1 MKQRL
6 KEIYED
12 LSKGKLTQKDA
23 LEKIKAL
30 KLQDNKNVGVL
41 LSAQVWEQSQLV
53 AASVSAKSEY
63 AEKHILL
70 CEGGNVDVKQL
81 ETLIPNASFILW
93 KAASD
98 KNIAESYC
106 EFALACFE
114 KLKSIIK
121 SKPQGKVLVQICIAN
136 TSEQEVFIGISGL
149 LKTATLENPQ
159 LFGQV
164 ILIAPQTSTKELAEQ
179 LIINQSKSNDKIIK
193 YHQGVRSVLRWKEIE
208 EFDEPERSSIS
219 FKDQGVYLIT
229 GGLGG
234 LGVLFAKEIIK
245 QTSNAKIILAGRSKL
260 TSDKKKTL
268 ESLKAKR
275 KSVEYRQ
282 LDIANID
289 QAKQLV
295 TAIKN
300 EFKQLNGIIHSAG
313 VIVDNFILKKTSEE
327 FKQVLTPK
335 VLGAFNLDQAS
346 QGVDLDFLVLFS
358 SMASA
363 IGNIGQADY
372 AAGNGFMDQ
381 FAAYR
386 NQLTESK
393 QRIGKTLSI
402 NWPLWQE
409 GGMILDQATQ
419 DMLQQTMG
427 LQSIPSATG
436 MAAFYRSLKLLYPQ
450 ILILNGDVSKIRD
463 SLFNDLAV
471 PAEIS
476 KNSIEESSV
485 EAGIN
490 TGNLL
495 EKTQDLIKK
504 QLSELLKVPSHKIDP
519 TAPLERYGIDSILAV
534 SLANQLEKTFGPLSK
549 TLFFEYQ
556 TILEL
561 AEYFISAHSAKL
573 NSIFHTSE
581 SSQKKIISPLPE
593 PKPQTQTRAISGRRF
608 SSQTQ
613 ASAPT
618 NSRGSVNMEPIAIV
632 GLSGRFPESINLNEY
647 WNNLRDGKDCIIE
660 VPQDRWDWREYYSE
674 DRNKNGHHYSKWG
687 GFIAGVDEFDPRF
700 FNISPKE
707 AATIDPQ
714 ERLFLQHCWMA
725 IEDAGYTRASLQ
737 IPCDQDLSGQVGVYV
752 GVMYGEYQLFG
763 AEVSSKG
770 KRMGIPGSYASI
782 SNRVSYVLNLH
793 GPSMTVDTMCSS
805 SLTAIHLACQDL
817 KLGRT
822 SLAIAGGVNVTVH
835 PNKYL
840 VLSGGQFI
848 SSDGHCQS
856 FGEGGDGYIPGEG
869 VGAVVLKRLSE
880 AERDGDHIY
889 GVIKGSILNHG
900 GKTNGYSVPNP
911 QAQASVISRAL
922 AESNINPR
930 HISYIEAHGTGTK
943 LGDPIEIAALSKSF
957 QQYTK
962 DTGFCLIGSAKS
974 NIGHCES
981 AAGIAG
987 LAKVLL
993 QMQNREIVPSL
1004 HSAKLNPHID
1014 FEKTPFIVNQTLKP
1028 WNQPVIDGVE
1038 IPRIAGI
1045 SSFGAGGSNAHI
1057 IIQEYAISNEANY
1070 STGSDELGNVLIA
1083 LSARTEEQLKQ
1094 KAIDLLSFVQTTRP
1108 ELAALAYTLQVGR
1121 EAMDERLGFLVSSVG
1136 QLIDKL
1142 KAYVNGVQNIEEA
1155 YQGQV
1160 KRNKEALTLFSTDTD
1175 LQQTVGKWIS
1185 EKKLSKLLDLWV
1197 KGLELDWNKLYDGNK
1212 PNRIS
1217 LPTYPFAREKYWVD
1231 TKVDEH
1237 SVSSLS
1243 KAAVLHP
1250 LLHINT
1256 SNLIE
1261 QSYSS
1266 TFNGKEFFLTDYEL
1280 NDGTVQKILSSAA
1293 YLEMARVAVGKS
1305 IPAQQESNILELKNV
1320 VWGET
1325 FINGENKQISIALF
1339 AKENN
1344 RIDFE
1349 IYSLDKEEITVHC
1362 QGQAVFIPKP
1372 VQQKLDLGQLKQS
1385 GQGVNQLLS
1394 EIKLPVN
1401 LENNNNEYV
1410 LHPSQMLTALQL
1422 AGGLIS
1428 GGQSA
1433 IPLFVET
1440 ISIVTIC
1447 TKEMVAWVRYS
1458 QGNQAE
1464 NAATKLNIDLCDPQ
1478 GNVCVQMRGISYQI
1492 ESTSTKAQVVGQT
1505 VPYAIPNEPIK
1516 VSFDHKVAEP
1526 RKIFIGEA
1534 LAQTFA
1540 ETDLR
1545 KPAGISIVSLDDLSL
1560 EKGESGSMAK
1570 ASVSLSNTGFDFSE
1584 NIASTNA
1591 SSSVSLFDLGNGI
1604 FSIQVAGANNNTLS
1618 QGLIK
1623 ELIQALN
1630 AVQKESSVKV
1640 LILNGTVHSFLRGGR
1655 AEYNHAIEQK
1665 LFQKIA
1671 SFPYPV
1677 IAVMQGDATGSG
1689 FLVGALCDFM
1699 ICSTDSNYYY
1709 TNAHDHIYP
1718 TVAEYKLFEE
1728 RFGKARAKDF
1738 LFLSNASTGNQ
1749 LKDKGWTCAIL
1760 PSDQVEA
1767 NAQKLAA
1774 SLAKKS
1780 EASLRLLKQHL
1791 SSSVLKKAEAL
1802 AMVDP
1807 LADEN
1812 QLDKVNS
1819 NITSP
1824 AKYIELE
1831 SYSDN
1836 VLIIR
1841 MCVGGKEYGLKA
1853 LVADLRNIFNQINN
1867 SQYKSI
1873 VLVSEHSD
1881 FLPGTVEEAA
1891 VNDVFDFE
1899 NLVLES
1905 QIPVIAVLDSKTNG
1919 IAWLMSLHCDAC
1931 IYNANTI
1938 YSAGNIWQNTDLARQ
1953 AGVLFSE
1960 QFESYSG
1967 KQILLTG
1974 KEYSVLELKQLFGT
1988 IHISENGNTLS
1999 DALRIAEHWA
2009 ALPLNTLLS
2018 WKKER
2023 VLSIREKIKSLPAW
2037 SVSKD
2042 ETSEAL
2048 PIEPTLITLKSK
2060 VISATVLPEGIL
2072 VVKMEDR
2079 EAKNMF
2085 SEAFIEG
2092 MNEVFEHVENTS
2104 TYKAIVLTGYDN
2116 YFASGGTK
2124 ETLLAIQEGKTKF
2137 TDNRIYQIS
2146 MTCKIPVI
2154 AAMQGHGIGAGWA
2167 MGMFADFVLFSEENR
2182 YFSPY
2187 MNYGFT
2193 PGAGATFIFPEKI
2206 GHDLARETLMTAQE
2220 YAGKELKERGL
2231 FMSVLPKEQVA
2242 SAALDLARQI
2252 ANRSRSSLVAFKH
2265 QQTQHLY
2272 APLEETYKH
2281 ELAMHE
2287 KTFVGQYD
2295 TLKQI
2300 NDNFYQGN
2308 DSKTEVSQKALAT
2321 SIPDKVLSA
2330 VAVPSQGKDNLTSVT
2345 TSLRKL
2351 LAQELHLHEHEI
2363 DENMQF
2369 VDLGLDSIT
2378 GVTWIR
2384 KINEKYNTSI
2394 EATKI
2399 YSYPTLAQLSQYVK
2413 EEAENA
2419 GTISSGS
2426 EVNSS
2431 GIGLSNIEQQG
2442 IIVIEEITQ
2451 SSDNLPLVV
2460 ASLRKLLA
2468 QELHLHEN
2476 EIDENTQFIDLGLDS
2491 ITGVTWIRKINE
2503 KYQTEIEATKI
2514 YSYPTLNQLSTFVK
2528 EEAEKLGTLTK
2539 KSKIN
2544 IPSNTIPKPQYKPV
2558 LLSSGKKL
2566 ASWRNRSAS
2575 RQASSVNSVNQSQP
2589 IAVIG
2594 MSGQFP
2600 QARNVDE
2607 FWQNLASGKNCISE
2621 IPQKRWDV
2629 NKYYQEGNA
2638 LPGKTNSK
2646 WMGLL
2651 DECDLFDPL
2660 FFNISPTETESMDPQ
2675 QRLFLQECW
2684 HAIENAGYNP
2694 KSLSGTKCG
2703 VFVGCANGDYLQ
2715 LSKKQQLSAQGF
2727 TGGATSILGA
2737 RISYFLNL
2745 QGPCLSIDTACSS
2758 SLVAIASA
2766 CDSLNSGN
2774 SDLALAGGVVV
2785 MATPAMHIMCSQ
2797 TGMLSTDGKCF
2808 SFDQR
2813 ANGFVPGEGAGVV
2826 MLKRLADAE
2835 RDQDT
2840 ILGVIQ
2846 GWGVNQDGK
2855 TNGITAP
2862 NSESQTRLEQD
2873 VYDKYQ
2879 IDPAQIQLIEAHGT
2893 GTKLGDPIEVD
2904 ALKAAFKKYTTKKEF
2919 CAIGSVKSNI
2929 GHCLT
2934 AAGVAS
2940 FIKVLLSIKNRQLP
2954 PTINYN
2960 KLNEH
2965 IGLDGT
2971 PFYVNDQLQDWKV
2984 ADSERRQAA
2993 ISAFGFSGT
3002 NAHIVL
3008 SEYVSQN
3015 AVESQVSAITENG
3028 KIIIPLSARTAE
3040 QLKQKATELLEFIN
3054 KDRAVDLLE
3063 MAYTLQTGREEMGER
3078 LGLMVSSIGQ
3088 LAEKLQAYLDGKE
3101 NIEEVYHGQV
3111 KRNKEG
3117 LSIISRDD
3125 DMKKTIVEQWVNQNK
3140 LSKLLDLWVKG
3151 LDIDWQKL
3159 YGEAKPKRISLPAYP
3174 FAKERYWIDE
3184 TDTVHVIE
3192 KASNTSV
3199 LHPLLHRNTSDLG
3212 QQRYSST
3219 FNGEEFFLNDHQIN
3233 GEHMMPVMAYIE
3245 MAREA
3250 IRLATSSQM
3259 ESADL
3264 ELHNIIW
3271 HLPILVAGNK
3281 EVSIDLFATD
3291 NDEIEFEIYS
3301 IEEGEKMIHCEGV
3314 AVVTSKSSSSKLD
3327 VEELKRQMGQGQ
3339 LNIDTLYQTFTNA
3352 GISYSKTFKG
3362 LTEVYQ
3368 GVDQLLVKLKL
3379 SDTADNNQYFLHP
3392 GLMESVVQACM
3403 ILSGESSF
3411 IGMTQPSGNVF
3422 SISSATTSEMYAWI
3436 RYSQDGMLD
3445 VDLMDLQ
3452 GNCAVLMRGLVLRN
3466 NVSDYS
3472 KNTGKSSAEVSEDS
3486 PEVVMMTPKWE
3497 LVSNF
3502 AKTATV
3508 NQNEMI
3514 LLIGADNGQRA
3525 LIENTYSKSNIVNIE
3540 IASKDSIE
3548 VITEKIKG
3556 QAFNKIIWIGS
3567 NNPVLTLTEESIIE
3581 DQNIGVL
3588 QVFRIVKSL
3597 MALGYQDK
3605 NLEWD
3610 LIVFNSQLVKQHDV
3624 VNPTH
3629 AGLQGFSGSLAKEF
3643 PRWKIRL
3650 FDLQEFSENSFSEL
3664 PKLPQDTLGAS
3675 YAYRSN
3681 EWFFQKLML
3690 IKDLPQERP
3699 NYRSNGV
3706 YVVIGGSGGL
3716 GEVWSQH
3723 VIEKCQAQ
3731 IVWIGRREM
3740 NEEIQE
3746 KLDRLSAF
3754 GKRPEYIQANASNL
3768 NELQQAYKTIK
3779 DKHLNI
3785 NGVVHTA
3792 VGAYDDS
3799 LKKVTEEVFQNI
3811 LSVKVDLSVRIAQVF
3826 QNEPLDFV
3834 LFFSSNA
3841 AFKRAGGTSG
3851 YSAGCTFKDTFALQ
3865 LGKLWSSAV
3874 KVMNWGYWS
3883 IGAGDTVS
3891 DSFKKR
3897 FYESGQR
3904 PIEPSEGMKSL
3915 DQLLS
3920 GNFSQISIAKIIQSR
3935 KSEIV
3940 DGNEWISAYE
3950 NTMPV
3955 DNLHS
3960 ALIKTEAIEPPAL
3973 FKEVKVRGDVEMEF
3987 LLSEFLNSI
3996 ISCTPGIIPFY
4007 DRWLEAAKN
4016 ILTAKGYVNA
4026 GQRNADLDYL
4036 TYNESLW
4043 NRWEKAKDLW
4053 NQDESKK
4060 ALYIL
4065 VEKCVHALPEIL
4077 TGKIKATDIM
4087 FPKSSL
4093 EMVENVYKNDKVSKA
4108 YNECLANAFIAS
4120 LQARLVDDP
4129 DAKIRILEI
4138 GAGTGATTVGILEKL
4153 RPYQN
4158 QIAEYCYTDLS
4169 KAFLFHAENNYAP
4182 QAPYLRTAIFNVE
4195 EPIEGQNIKLDEY
4208 DFVVAA
4214 NVLHATK
4221 NIRNTLRNTKAVLRN
4236 NGILLLN
4243 ELIERSLYS
4252 HLTFGLL
4259 EGWWLNEDDAI
4270 RIPGAPGLYAESWK
4284 EVLEEEGFDLVAF
4297 PSKEVNRLGQQI
4309 ILGVSNG
4316 VIRQKQ
4322 KTGVDKV
4329 GMKKEVNVPKAPVPV
4344 QSKIEVKPVIN
4355 TVKVNDDLLLEKTVV
4370 YLKQLIGAVLK
4381 ISSNQIDASE
4391 PLESYGIDSIIIG
4404 LVNEQL
4410 KKNFSDISSTLLFEY
4425 QTINALA
4432 KHLIETQK
4440 PTLQKQFELDVQ
4452 PIQERSINVQAS
4464 VQSTIKPSKI
4474 NNGLVSNRS
4483 RRLVSRNAP
4492 QSVPSLAQDK
4502 GPIAVIGISGLY
4514 PQAPTLEKYWENL
4527 KSGKNSISEIPN
4539 ERWSLD
4545 EFFEQDEKLAIEQ
4558 GKSYSKW
4565 GGFINEFSEFDA
4577 LFFGISPRDA
4587 LNMDPQERLFLQS
4600 AWHALENS
4608 GYTRSALQNKF
4619 NRKVGVFAG
4628 VTRPG
4633 YNLYG
4638 STQAIREEKFYPH
4651 TSFGSV
4657 ANRLSYFLD
4666 INGPSMP
4673 IDTMCSSSLTAI
4685 HEACEHIHR
4694 GDCDL
4699 AFVGGVNVYVHPS
4712 SYVDMSAQHMFS
4724 KDGLCKSFGEGGNGF
4739 VPGEGVGVVL
4749 LRPLADAI
4757 RDNDNIQGVI
4767 LATNVNHGGKT
4778 NGYTVPNPTAQ
4789 AELIRRAIDK
4799 AGINARDISYI
4810 EAHGTGTE
4818 LGDPIEITGLKQA
4831 FSKDTQDTGYCKIG
4845 SVKSNIGHLE
4855 AAAGISGFTKVLLQM
4870 KHQQIVPSLHAEKLN
4885 PHIDFQ
4891 KTPFD
4896 VNRTLSSWNRP
4907 VIDGKEKPRIAGISS
4922 FGAGGANAHLIVQE
4936 YIQPTEIVASDFV
4949 DQKINMIIPLSAKNE
4964 EQLKQKAFDL
4974 LNFIRSSTLGNHCQE
4989 EQAVNSVSKIDLVS
5003 VAYTLQIARE
5013 AMECRLGFVVNS
5025 LSQLAEKLEAYIH
5038 GEQHVEN
5045 MLHGVV
5051 KRKSEAISIISQ
5063 DDDMKEA
5070 VDKWISRNKLSK
5082 LLDLWV
5088 KGMELEWDKLY
5099 SDAKPKRISLP
5110 GYPFSKEKYW
5120 IDSLDLN
5127 QSSDNKLMTNANLE
5141 SIEDII
5147 NRIDN
5152 DSIDTEQA
5160 IKLLTSLA

>member
-30 KLQDNKNVGVL
+30 KQDSRNVGVL
-41 LSAQVWEQSQLV
+41 LSTQVWEQCQVIATS
-53 AASVSAKSEY
+53 ASDKSEY
-63 AEKHILL
+63 VEKHIIL
-70 CEGGNVDVKQL
+70 CELANVDVKQL
-81 ETLIPNASFILW
+81 GTLIPDSSFISW
-93 KAASD
+93 KAAAD

-106 EFALACFE
+106 DFALTCFE
-114 KLKSIIK
+114 KLQSIIK
-121 SKPQGKVLVQICIAN
+121 SKPQGKALVQICIAN
-136 TSEQEVFIGISGL
+136 SADQELFIGISGL
-149 LKTATLENPQ
+149 LKTAALENPQ
-159 LFGQV
+159 LLGQV
-164 ILIAPQTSTKELAEQ
+164 ILSGPQTSTEELAEQ
-179 LIINQSKSNDKIIK
+179 LVASQSKPNDKIIK
-193 YHQGVRSVLRWKEIE
+193 YHQGARSVLSWKEIE
-208 EFDEPERSSIS
+208 EFNETESSAIS

-234 LGVLFAKEIIK
+234 LGILFAKEIIK

-275 KSVEYRQ
+275 KTVEYRQ
-282 LDIANID
+282 LDIADID
-289 QAKQLV
+289 QVKQLV
-295 TAIKN
+295 AIIKN

-313 VIVDNFILKKTSEE
+313 VIVDNFILKKNSRE
-327 FKQVLTPK
+327 FKEVLTPK
-335 VLGAFNLDQAS
+335 VLGTYNLDQATKE
-346 QGVDLDFLVLFS
+346 VDLDFLVLFS

-372 AAGNGFMDQ
+372 ATGNGFMDQ
-381 FAAYR
+381 FASYR

-393 QRIGKTLSI
+393 QRIGKTLSV

-409 GGMILDQATQ
+409 GGMVLDQATQ
-419 DMLQQTMG
+419 DMLKQTMG
-427 LQSIPSATG
+427 LQSIPSETG
-436 MAAFYRSLKLLYPQ
+436 MTAFYKSLKLQYAQ
-450 ILILNGDVSKIRD
+450 TLILKGDISKIRN
-463 SLFNDLAV
+463 SLFNDVAIHT
-471 PAEIS
+471 ETS
-476 KNSIEESSV
+476 KNIIEESSV
-485 EAGIN
+485 EPSIN
-490 TGNLL
+490 NGNLL

-534 SLANQLEKTFGPLSK
+534 SLTNQLEKTFGALSK

-556 TILEL
+556 TIGEL
-561 AEYFISAHSAKL
+561 AEYFINAHSPKL
-573 NSIFHTSE
+573 YSIFNTIE
-581 SSQKKIISPLPE
+581 SSPKKVIAPLPT
-593 PKPQTQTRAISGRRF
+593 PKSQTQTRAISGRRF
-608 SSQTQ
+608 SSQAQ
-613 ASAPT
+613 VSASA
-618 NSRGSVNMEPIAIV
+618 NSIGSVNMEPIAII
-632 GLSGRFPESINLNEY
+632 GLSGRFPESININEY
-647 WNNLRDGKDCIIE
+647 WNNLRNGKDCIIE

-674 DRNKNGHHYSKWG
+674 DRNKSGHHYSKWG
-687 GFIAGVDEFDPRF
+687 GFISGVDEFDPRF

-737 IPCDQDLSGQVGVYV
+737 IPCDQDLAGQVGVYV

-763 AEVSSKG
+763 AEVSAKG

-869 VGAVVLKRLSE
+869 VGAVILKRLSE

-889 GVIKGSILNHG
+889 GILKGSILNHG

-911 QAQASVISRAL
+911 QAQASVISKAL

-1004 HSAKLNPHID
+1004 HSAKLNPRID
-1014 FEKTPFIVNQTLKP
+1014 FEKTPFVVNQTLKP

-1057 IIQEYAISNEANY
+1057 IIQEYASSTEANY
-1070 STGSDELGNVLIA
+1070 STGSDEIGNVLIA

-1094 KAIDLLSFVQTTRP
+1094 KASDLLSFVQTTRP
-1108 ELAALAYTLQVGR
+1108 ELAAMAYTLQVGR
-1121 EAMDERLGFLVSSVG
+1121 EAMEERLGFLVSSVD

-1142 KAYVNGVQNIEEA
+1142 KSYINGVQNIEDT

-1160 KRNKEALTLFSTDTD
+1160 KRNKEALSLFSTDTD

-1217 LPTYPFAREKYWVD
+1217 LPTYPFAKEKYWVD
-1231 TKVDEH
+1231 AKVDSQ
-1237 SVSSLS
+1237 SVSYIS

-1261 QSYSS
+1261 QSYST
-1266 TFNGKEFFLTDYEL
+1266 TFNGKEFFLTENEL
-1280 NDGTVQKILSSAA
+1280 NDGTLQKVLSPAA
-1293 YLEMARVAVGKS
+1293 YFEMARVAVEKS
-1305 IPAQQESNILELKNV
+1305 IPALQESNVLEMKNV
-1320 VWGET
+1320 VWGES
-1325 FINGENKQISIALF
+1325 FVYEEYKQISIALF

-1344 RIDFE
+1344 RVDFE
-1349 IYSLDKEEITVHC
+1349 IYSLDKEEVTVHC
-1362 QGQAVFIPKP
+1362 QGQAVFVPNQ
-1372 VQQKLDLGQLKQS
+1372 VRHKLDLAQLKYQD
-1385 GQGVNQLLS
+1385 GQGANQLLT

-1401 LENNNNEYV
+1401 LEGISKEYV
-1410 LHPSQMLTALQL
+1410 LHPSQMHSALQL
-1422 AGGLIS
+1422 AGRVIGN
-1428 GGQSA
+1428 GQSA
-1433 IPLFVET
+1433 LPFSLEGL
-1440 ISIVTIC
+1440 SILSAC
-1447 TKEMVAWVRYS
+1447 TKEMFVWVHYS
-1458 QGNQAE
+1458 QANLAE
-1464 NAATKLNIDLCDPQ
+1464 DKNTKLNIDLCDMQ
-1478 GNVCVQMRGISYQI
+1478 GNICVQMRGISYQA
-1492 ESTSTKAQVVGQT
+1492 ESNNGKAEASSQT
-1505 VPYAIPNEPIK
+1505 VSYSSSNEPKQVPINYK
-1516 VSFDHKVAEP
+1516 VTEP

-1534 LAQTFA
+1534 LSQTY
-1540 ETDLR
+1540 EEKDLK
-1545 KPAGISIVSLDDLSL
+1545 KPSGISIVALDDFSL
-1560 EKGESGSMAK
+1560 EKSESISIAK
-1570 ASVSLSNTGFDFSE
+1570 ASVSLLNTGFDFFEDAKSPTS
-1584 NIASTNA
+1584 I
-1591 SSSVSLFDLGNGI
+1591 SLFDLGNGI
-1604 FSIQVAGANNNTLS
+1604 FSIQIAGANNNTLS
-1618 QGLIK
+1618 PDLIK
-1623 ELIQALN
+1623 ELIQALT
-1630 AVQKESSVKV
+1630 AVQKEPLVKV
-1640 LILNGTVHSFLRGGR
+1640 LILKGTEHSFLRGGR
-1655 AEYNHAIEQK
+1655 AEYNYAIEQK
-1665 LFQKIA
+1665 LFHEIA

-1677 IAVMQGDATGSG
+1677 IAVMQGDAIGAG

-1699 ICSTDSNYYY
+1699 ICGTDSNYYY
-1709 TNAHDHIYP
+1709 TSTQDHIYP
-1718 TVAEYKLFEE
+1718 TVAEYRLFEE

-1738 LFLSNASTGNQ
+1738 LYISNVSTGNQ
-1749 LKDKGWTCAIL
+1749 LKDKSWTCAIL
-1760 PSDQVEA
+1760 PSGQVEA
-1767 NAQKLAA
+1767 NAQKLAE

-1791 SSSVLKKAEAL
+1791 SSSVLKKAEVL

-1812 QLDKVNS
+1812 QSDNFNS
-1819 NITSP
+1819 NITTP

-1831 SYSDN
+1831 SHNGN
-1836 VLIIR
+1836 VLIIK
-1841 MCVGGKEYGLKA
+1841 MCVAGNEYGLKA
-1853 LVADLRNIFNQINN
+1853 LVADLRVIFNQVNN
-1867 SQYKSI
+1867 SHYKSI
-1873 VLVSEHSD
+1873 VLVSEHAD
-1881 FLPGTVEEAA
+1881 FLPGTAQEAA
-1891 VNDVFDFE
+1891 VNDVLDFE

-1919 IAWLMSLHCDAC
+1919 VAWLVSLFCDTC
-1931 IYNANTI
+1931 IYNSNTV
-1938 YSAGNIWQNTDLARQ
+1938 YSASNIWQNNDLARQ

-1960 QFESYSG
+1960 QFESYSA

-1974 KEYSVLELKQLFGT
+1974 KEYSGVELKQLSGT
-1988 IHISENGNTLS
+1988 IYISENGNILS
-1999 DALRIAEHWA
+1999 DALRIAEHLA

-2023 VLSIREKIKSLPAW
+2023 VLSIGKKIKNLPAW
-2037 SVSKD
+2037 SVSTDNK
-2042 ETSEAL
+2042 SEAL
-2048 PIEPTLITLKSK
+2048 SIEPTSIILKSK
-2060 VISATVLPEGIL
+2060 VISATAHPEGIL

-2092 MNEVFEHVENTS
+2092 MNEVFEHIEKTS

-2137 TDNRIYQIS
+2137 TDNRIYQIA
-2146 MTCKIPVI
+2146 MTCKVPVI

-2167 MGMFADFVLFSEENR
+2167 LGMFADFVLFSEESR

-2220 YAGKELKERGL
+2220 YAGKELKERSP
-2231 FMSVLPKEQVA
+2231 FISVLPKEQIA
-2242 SAALDLARQI
+2242 SAAMELARQI
-2252 ANRSRSSLVAFKH
+2252 THRSRSSLVAFKQ

-2272 APLEETYKH
+2272 ASLEEAYKR
-2281 ELAMHE
+2281 ELEMHE
-2287 KTFVGQYD
+2287 KTFVGQFD

-2308 DSKTEVSQKALAT
+2308 DSKIEVSQKALPT
-2321 SIPDKVLSA
+2321 SIQDKVHSA
-2330 VAVPSQGKDNLTSVT
+2330 FAVPSLGKDNLTSVA
-2345 TSLRKL
+2345 TSLRQL
-2351 LAQELHLHEHEI
+2351 LAQELHLDEHEI

-2419 GTISSGS
+2419 GTIFSGS
-2426 EVNSS
+2426 EVGLS
-2431 GIGLSNIEQQG
+2431 GISLSNVEPQG
-2442 IIVIEEITQ
+2442 NILIEEITH
-2451 SSDNLPLVV
+2451 SSDNLPLVI

-2468 QELHLHEN
+2468 QELHLQEN

-2491 ITGVTWIRKINE
+2491 ITGVTWIRKVNE

-2514 YSYPTLNQLSTFVK
+2514 YSFPTLNQLSTFVK

-2539 KSKIN
+2539 KSELG
-2544 IPSNTIPKPQYKPV
+2544 IPLNTITKPQYKPA
-2558 LLSSGKKL
+2558 LPSFIKKL
-2566 ASWRNRSAS
+2566 VSWRKHSGS
-2575 RQASSVNSVNQSQP
+2575 RQASSVNSVNLSQP

-2600 QARNVDE
+2600 QARNVEE
-2607 FWQNLASGKNCISE
+2607 FWQNLANGKNCISE
-2621 IPQKRWDV
+2621 IPQKRWDI

-2651 DECDLFDPL
+2651 DEYDLFDPL

-2813 ANGFVPGEGAGVV
+2813 ANGFVPGEGVGVV

-2840 ILGVIQ
+2840 ILGVIK

-2873 VYDKYQ
+2873 VYDKFQ
-2879 IDPAQIQLIEAHGT
+2879 IDPSHIQLIEAHGT

-2904 ALKAAFKKYTTKKEF
+2904 ALKAAFKKYTTKKEY

-2965 IGLDGT
+2965 IGLDNT

-2984 ADSERRQAA
+2984 SDSERRQAA

-3008 SEYVSQN
+3008 SEYISQN
-3015 AVESQVSAITENG
+3015 TFETPVSAITENG
-3028 KIIIPLSARTAE
+3028 KIIIPLSARTVE
-3040 QLKQKATELLEFIN
+3040 QLKQKAIELLEFIN
-3054 KDRAVDLLE
+3054 KGAAIDLLE
-3063 MAYTLQTGREEMGER
+3063 IAYTLQTGREEMGER
-3078 LGLMVSSIGQ
+3078 LGVMVSSIGQ

-3101 NIEEVYHGQV
+3101 DIEEVYQGQV

-3125 DMKKTIVEQWVNQNK
+3125 DMKRTIVEQWINQKK

-3159 YGEAKPKRISLPAYP
+3159 YGDAKPKRINLPAYP
-3174 FAKERYWIDE
+3174 FAKERYWIEEIDS
-3184 TDTVHVIE
+3184 TQVTE
-3192 KASNTSV
+3192 KVNYITV
-3199 LHPLLHRNTSDLG
+3199 LHPLLHRNTSDLS
-3212 QQRYSST
+3212 QQCYSST
-3219 FNGEEFFLNDHQIN
+3219 FNGEEFFLKDHQVN
-3233 GEHMMPVMAYIE
+3233 GENVLPVMAYVE
-3245 MAREA
+3245 MVREA
-3250 IRLATSSQM
+3250 ITLATTNQI
-3259 ESADL
+3259 ESADI
-3264 ELHNIIW
+3264 ELHNIVW
-3271 HLPILVAGNK
+3271 HEPIFVLGNT
-3281 EVSIDLFATD
+3281 EVSIALFTSD
-3291 NDEIEFEIYS
+3291 NGEIDYEIYS
-3301 IEEGEKMIHCEGV
+3301 TEEGERKIHCEGV
-3314 AVVTSKSSSSKLD
+3314 AVIINKSSSHKID
-3327 VEELKRQMGQGQ
+3327 IEELKRQVGQGK
-3339 LNIDTLYQTFTNA
+3339 LEIDALYQTFTNS
-3352 GISYSKTFKG
+3352 GIKYGGTFKG

-3368 GVDQLLVKLKL
+3368 GVDQLLVKLML
-3379 SDTADNNQYFLHP
+3379 PDTAENNKFFLHP
-3392 GLMESVVQACM
+3392 GIMESVVQACM
-3403 ILSGESSF
+3403 ILTGDSNC
-3411 IGMTQPSGNVF
+3411 IGMAQPSGTLF
-3422 SISSATTSEMYAWI
+3422 SISAATASEMYAWI

-3452 GNCAVLMRGLVLRN
+3452 GNCAVLMRGLALRN
-3466 NVSDYS
+3466 DTYDYS
-3472 KNTGKSSAEVSEDS
+3472 RSSGKSSAAMTEDT

-3497 LVSNF
+3497 LVTNF
-3502 AKTATV
+3502 AEITTA
-3508 NQNEMI
+3508 NQNGVI
-3514 LLIGADNGQRA
+3514 LVIGADTGQMT
-3525 LIENTYSKSNIVNIE
+3525 LIEKIYSKSKIVNIE
-3540 IASKDSIE
+3540 IASKDSID

-3556 QAFNKIIWIGS
+3556 QAFNRIVWIGS

-3581 DQNIGVL
+3581 DQNLGVL

-3597 MALGYQDK
+3597 MTLGYQEK

-3610 LIVFNSQLVKQHDV
+3610 LIVFNSQLVKQNDV

-3650 FDLQEFSENSFSEL
+3650 IDLQEFSENPLSEMST
-3664 PKLPQDTLGAS
+3664 LPQDTQGAS
-3675 YAYRSN
+3675 YAYRN
-3681 EWFFQKLML
+3681 KEWFYQKLML
-3690 IKDLPQERP
+3690 IKDLPQEKL

-3731 IVWIGRREM
+3731 VVWIGRREL
-3740 NEEIQE
+3740 NNEIQE
-3746 KLDRLSAF
+3746 KLDRLSAY
-3754 GKRPEYIQANASNL
+3754 GKRPVYIQANASNL

-3779 DKHLNI
+3779 EKYLNI

-3811 LSVKVDLSVRIAQVF
+3811 LSVKVDLTVRIAQVF

-3865 LGKLWSSAV
+3865 LGKIWPTAV

-3897 FYESGQR
+3897 FFESGQR
-3904 PIEPSEGMKSL
+3904 PIEPNEGMKSL

-3920 GNFSQISIAKIIQSR
+3920 GNFNQISIAKIIQSR
-3935 KSEIV
+3935 RSEIV
-3940 DGNEWISAYE
+3940 AGDEWISSYE
-3950 NTMPV
+3950 NTMPD
-3955 DNLHS
+3955 DNLRS
-3960 ALIKTEAIEPPAL
+3960 ALIRTEAIEPPAL
-3973 FKEVKVRGDVEMEF
+3973 FKEVKVRGDEEMEL

-3996 ISCTPGIIPFY
+3996 ISSTPGIIPFY
-4007 DRWLEAAKN
+4007 DRWLDAAKN

-4026 GQRNADLDYL
+4026 GQKNVELDYT
-4036 TYNESLW
+4036 TYIGDLW
-4043 NRWEKAKDLW
+4043 NRWESAKDQW

-4077 TGKIKATDIM
+4077 AGKTKATDIM

-4120 LQARLVDDP
+4120 LHARLIDDP
-4129 DAKIRILEI
+4129 NAKIRILEI

-4153 RPYQN
+4153 RPYQS

-4195 EPIEGQNIKLDEY
+4195 EPIGDQNISLDEY
-4208 DFVVAA
+4208 DFVIAA

-4316 VIRQKQ
+4316 VVRQKQ
-4322 KTGVDKV
+4322 KAGFNKV
-4329 GMKKEVNVPKAPVPV
+4329 VMKKEVNVPKAP
-4344 QSKIEVKPVIN
+4344 SFAKTEIKPVIN
-4355 TVKVNDDLLLEKTVV
+4355 TIKLNEDLLLEKTIV
-4370 YLKQLIGAVLK
+4370 YLKQLIGTVLK

-4440 PTLQKQFELDVQ
+4440 PTLQKQFELDLQQ
-4452 PIQERSINVQAS
+4452 PIQEASINVQSS
-4464 VQSTIKPSKI
+4464 VQSIIQPSKI
-4474 NNGLVSNRS
+4474 NSGSVSGRS
-4483 RRLVSRNAP
+4483 RSLLSRNAA
-4492 QSVPSLAQDK
+4492 QTFSSLVQDK

-4545 EFFEQDEKLAIEQ
+4545 GFFEQDEKLAIEQ

-4565 GGFINEFSEFDA
+4565 GGFINEFSEFDP

-4587 LNMDPQERLFLQS
+4587 LNMDPQERLFLQA

-4619 NRKVGVFAG
+4619 KRKVGVFAG

-4757 RDNDNIQGVI
+4757 RDSDNIQGVI

-4896 VNRTLSSWNRP
+4896 VNRKLSDWDRP

-4936 YIQPTEIVASDFV
+4936 YIQPAETISSYFV
-4949 DQKINMIIPLSAKNE
+4949 DQKINVIVPLSARNE
-4964 EQLKQKAFDL
+4964 EQLKQKAHDL
-4974 LNFIRSSTLGNHCQE
+4974 LNFIRTSTLDNMPK
-4989 EQAVNSVSKIDLVS
+4989 NDLVS
-5003 VAYTLQIARE
+5003 VAYTLQVARE
-5013 AMECRLGFVVNS
+5013 AMEHRLGFVVNS

-5051 KRKSEAISIISQ
+5051 KRKSEAINIISE

-5088 KGMELEWDKLY
+5088 KGLELEWDKLY
-5099 SDAKPKRISLP
+5099 SDVKPKRISLP
-5110 GYPFSKEKYW
+5110 GYPFSKERYW

-5127 QSSDNKLMTNANLE
+5127 PSSDNKLMTNANLK